1 MYEINYEDEQFQKVE
16 AEKQAALNE
25 SNKMYDDMIAQ
36 SDKYYQDQIDANK
49 GWTEKQTELQNEQT
63 DFIID
68 TIEQQQ
74 KETEKDYIK
83 EQKGAYVDWQK
94 ESNKYGA
101 NAEQMASSGLSGSG
115 YAESSQVGM
124 YNTYQNRVAVAREG
138 FERAKTNYENNIKEA
153 MLQNNAALAEIAYQG
168 YINEC
173 QLLLQQFQYKNE
185 LLMAKSNAQTQITG
199 RADTKYQAVLDQM
212 NAENALRE
220 QIRQFDI
227 SQGVGTNLILDDD
240 EEEENPSVTESKITV
255 REAMDEKNLSILN
268 ERLKA
273 TGLPTIKFD
282 EKFYVSNGKVYIKR
296 GEDYIEIPARSA
308 LPNPSILG
316 KGQLKTGLPVE
327 EETNE
332 PISTKPPEPYR
343 VTMRDTIMNILYGDS
358 WLTQKE
364 YDDWYEKQYGV
375 RPNWEESA
383 REKGRG

>member
-153 MLQNNAALAEIAYQG
+153 MLQNNAALAEIAFQG

-212 NAENALRE
+212 NHENALRE
-220 QIRQFDI
+220 QIRQFNLLHGNDQLDI
-227 SQGVGTNLILDDD
+227 YDGTIEASGISGTAKATEVRVSSVLDD
-240 EEEENPSVTESKITV
+240 KQ
-255 REAMDEKNLSILN
+255 LSTLN
-268 ERLKA
+268 ESLKA
-273 TGLPTIKFD
+273 AGIQLTGNERIFTYD
-282 EKFYVSNGKVYIKR
+282 GKYYIRKDQN
-296 GEDYIEIPARSA
+296 DYIEIPAKLV
-308 LPNPSILG
+308 LPNPSVFG
-316 KGQLKTGLPVE
+316 TTPKQKT
-327 EETNE
+327 ETENDT
-332 PISTKPPEPYR
+332 STNQKTE
-343 VTMRDTIMNILYGDS
+343 TENDTSTNARDIFFNGF
-358 WLTQKE
+358 
-364 YDDWYEKQYGV
+364 
-375 RPNWEESA
+375 
-383 REKGRG
+383 